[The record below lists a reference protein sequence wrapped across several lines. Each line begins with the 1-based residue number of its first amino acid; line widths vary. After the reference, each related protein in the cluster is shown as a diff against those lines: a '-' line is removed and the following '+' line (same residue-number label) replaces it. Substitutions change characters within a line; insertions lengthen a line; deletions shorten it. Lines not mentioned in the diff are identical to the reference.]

1 MLNNFRVRSIWA
13 NGACYRGQCIKITAP
28 HLWDRAGILQILF
41 VQSFNVGGVL
51 SAKVRATQHALHESF
66 SHRIPLFFT
75 DEHVL
80 SVMLFGLLLALFS
93 SARIRWAHAH
103 ASLHYG
109 LFRCFSVGQV
119 SLPLGFAGRGLN
131 RSTALPPPSFSG
143 D

>member
-1 MLNNFRVRSIWA
+1 MNPSVTVF
-13 NGACYRGQCIKITAP
+13 
-28 HLWDRAGILQILF
+28 LF
-41 VQSFNVGGVL
+41 
-51 SAKVRATQHALHESF
+51 
-66 SHRIPLFFT
+66 FFT

-80 SVMLFGLLLALFS
+80 SVMLFGLLLAHVS

-131 RSTALPPPSFSG
+131 RSTALPPPSFFPEIEFSTFAAALPVFEHNVSTKRPLHERRP
-143 D
+143 DWFWVSPKEFYPFC